1 MKIKSIRH
9 DSAAHKFVRAYM
21 AAHEVANLN
30 LAKMGQPEW
39 EVNHGHGRRVSELDR
54 RLCHLPLDLTGDK
67 PRQPQGRLTFQPF
80 ATMLA
85 K

>member
-21 AAHEVANLN
+21 AANDIADLN
-30 LAKMGQPEW
+30 LAKYEPL
-39 EVNHGHGRRVSELDR
+39 NHGHGARASALNRSV
-54 RLCHLPLDLTGDK
+54 CHLPLDLIGDK

-80 ATMLA
+80 AMLA